1 MIPNVDLVVLTRT
14 TGPLPREVEQGIQIQ
29 HEVQIVLHRVV
40 GQARQTDRCR
50 WETIARARN
59 EGKRRGTAPWV
70 MFLDDDVV
78 LGPECI
84 ATLVHE
90 LCWRPIYGALAA
102 DYLDECRDNQVARHV
117 TMGATIFRREA
128 LKQVFFR
135 WHDQK
140 CECQCCCDDLRQ
152 RLWAIDYCPSASVR
166 HLPKPENGEH
176 S

>member
-90 LCWRPIYGALAA
+90 LCWRPI
-102 DYLDECRDNQVARHV
+102 
-117 TMGATIFRREA
+117 T
-128 LKQVFFR
+128 
-135 WHDQK
+135 
-140 CECQCCCDDLRQ
+140 
-152 RLWAIDYCPSASVR
+152 
-166 HLPKPENGEH
+166 
-176 S
+176 